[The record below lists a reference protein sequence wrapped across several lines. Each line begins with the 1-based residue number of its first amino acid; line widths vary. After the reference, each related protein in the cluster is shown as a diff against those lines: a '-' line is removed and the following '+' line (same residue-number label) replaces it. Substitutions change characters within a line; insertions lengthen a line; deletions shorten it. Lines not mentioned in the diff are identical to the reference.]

1 MLLSLSLRCFCIYN
15 LATIECSVLNNL
27 EINVTFKMFGSRG
40 FFRDEREKKVKPL
53 RNRAPKNVQF
63 FM

>member
-1 MLLSLSLRCFCIYN
+1 
-15 LATIECSVLNNL
+15 
-27 EINVTFKMFGSRG
+27 MFGSRG